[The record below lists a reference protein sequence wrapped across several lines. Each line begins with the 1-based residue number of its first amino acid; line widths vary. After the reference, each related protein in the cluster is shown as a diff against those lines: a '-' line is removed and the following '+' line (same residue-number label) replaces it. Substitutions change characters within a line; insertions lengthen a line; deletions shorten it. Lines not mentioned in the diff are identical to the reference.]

1 MKNPADS
8 RMIVLRW
15 LIQEDGL
22 MEWFKGVE
30 VGMGDAKWRDFVP
43 TVLMHGDRDEV
54 APYQGSV
61 KVRDV
66 VGESLFSLDL
76 CGGGKWGKRTGFR
89 WIEWSKNADLKQV
102 QFLQSFVLRRGSRI
116 RLISFCI
123 WGSRGW
129 R

>member
-1 MKNPADS
+1 MTPPFDVFDPSCLLDDLSRNPDWKRPEIDMKNPADS

-30 VGMGDAKWRDFVP
+30 VGLGDAKWRDFVP

-61 KVRDV
+61 KVGDV
-66 VGESLFSLDL
+66 VGESLFSLDV
-76 CGGGKWGKRTGFR
+76 CGGGKWGEED
-89 WIEWSKNADLKQV
+89 WV
-102 QFLQSFVLRRGSRI
+102 
-116 RLISFCI
+116 
-123 WGSRGW
+123 
-129 R
+129 